1 MLNICNQY
9 IDISFAATES
19 YVCSSPREASNV
31 IFELTP
37 VSILLIQRTN
47 RSIIA
52 GTERRESH
60 ETNSHRLSNK
70 PDSSSQYSNNHKDD
84 PTSTRP
90 GKRHI
95 EYANIK
101 LREKSFK
108 TWPLNIPTIVQLAE
122 AGFFHSGKMY

>member
-19 YVCSSPREASNV
+19 YVPSSPREASNV

-52 GTERRESH
+52 GTERRESR

-84 PTSTRP
+84 STSTRP

-108 TWPLNIPTIVQLAE
+108 DLASKHTNYCTV
-122 AGFFHSGKMY
+122 G